1 MKYEITPCNV
11 FDATCAI
18 NHKRAH
24 VVQREPNNLSIRRQG
39 RHLLRLA
46 QNLTVTLLSS
56 SF

>member
-24 VVQREPNNLSIRRQG
+24 VVQREPLRCFHQAFEFFLGSD
-39 RHLLRLA
+39 LLLYLGSA
-46 QNLTVTLLSS
+46 
-56 SF
+56 